1 MRIIINLVSV
11 QALKHQ
17 RGENRFLCLPFELYQ
32 RPDVWH
38 QRWGNIDDSDG
49 GNDGDDDSY
58 SVNNGDD
65 NDDDSY
71 GGNDGD
77 DNDDEDDG
85 VRDIGVEGF

>member
-1 MRIIINLVSV
+1 MRIKIHLVSI

-17 RGENRFLCLPFELYQ
+17 RGENRLLCLPFQLYQ
-32 RPDVWH
+32 RPDVLQ

-49 GNDGDDDSY
+49 GNIIVTNSY
-58 SVNNGDD
+58 GDD

-77 DNDDEDDG
+77 DDDDTN
-85 VRDIGVEGF
+85 